1 MASTSNVRAIIAWFE
16 ALVRGKNTD
25 FEKELNQAKIKFNKN
40 IQLIRDKSW
49 RNKFNTIVERFE
61 SASGFQDEK
70 PIITE
75 RQAQRNLVDFPT
87 KAISKQHGGRVFL
100 TNIRPVKTTKETH
113 SNSAVHK
120 NCIHTKTS
128 RFNEEYACSF
138 AKSGDLNVFVIVSKD
153 ARDKIDCLQQGS
165 KCLAESF
172 DFLEDGDNHLRE
184 AFQKQLQFLN
194 LEMNKQ
200 DEMAV
205 RKTQEIQ
212 SYRQIVHN
220 PILLAAHLLY
230 NVIYKPR
237 NQEKLL

>member
-1 MASTSNVRAIIAWFE
+1 MASASNVRAIIAWYE

-25 FEKELNQAKIKFNKN
+25 FEKELNHTKIKFNKN
-40 IQLIRDKSW
+40 IQLIRDRSW
-49 RNKFNTIVERFE
+49 RNKFNTIVEKFE

-75 RQAQRNLVDFPT
+75 RRAQRNRVDFPT
-87 KAISKQHGGRVFL
+87 KAISKQHGVGVFL
-100 TNIRPVKTTKETH
+100 TNVRPVKTSKETS

-153 ARDKIDCLQQGS
+153 AKDKIDCLKQGS
-165 KCLAESF
+165 KCLTESF
-172 DFLEDGDNHLRE
+172 DFLEEGDNHLRE
-184 AFQKQLQFLN
+184 TFHKQLQFLN

-200 DEMAV
+200 AKMAV
-205 RKTQEIQ
+205 RKTQEIH

-230 NVIYKPR
+230 NIIYKPR
-237 NQEKLL
+237 NRERLL

>member
-1 MASTSNVRAIIAWFE
+1 MASASNVRAIIAWFE

-25 FEKELNQAKIKFNKN
+25 FEKELNHAKTKFNKN

-49 RNKFNTIVERFE
+49 RNKFNTIVEKFE
-61 SASGFQDEK
+61 SASGSQDKK
-70 PIITE
+70 PTITE
-75 RQAQRNLVDFPT
+75 QQTQRNLVDFPT
-87 KAISKQHGGRVFL
+87 KAFSKQHGGRVFL
-100 TNIRPVKTTKETH
+100 TNVRPIKTSKETR
-113 SNSAVHK
+113 SNSVVRK

-165 KCLAESF
+165 KGLAESF
-172 DFLEDGDNHLRE
+172 DFLEDGDNHFRE

-194 LEMNKQ
+194 LEMNTQ